1 MQFVIEQRFAELEKL
16 VVAVQARGLDEQVAS
31 YLCKLGS
38 VLVCGNLVKCVE
50 HLLIEKVGGESQP
63 RVTNFLK
70 THFRMGR
77 NYDCENILQLMFR
90 FDSDWGRKFEKFVE
104 ENSRIKEGVSSCYA
118 VRNSV
123 AHGGGNS
130 FGPSALKQYYDATLT
145 LVAELE
151 RIIR

>member
-1 MQFVIEQRFAELEKL
+1 LQFVIEQRFAELEKL

-38 VLVCGNLVKCVE
+38 VLVCGNLEKCVE

>member
-1 MQFVIEQRFAELEKL
+1 LQFVIEQRFAELEKL

-38 VLVCGNLVKCVE
+38 VLVCGNLEKCVE

-130 FGPSALKQYYDATLT
+130 FGPSALKQY
-145 LVAELE
+145 
-151 RIIR
+151 